1 MTFRIGVLISGRGSN
16 LQSLIDACIR
26 PEYPAEIGVVISN
39 EPEAMGL
46 LRAQGAGITNK
57 VIDHRSFDD
66 RPSFERALT
75 KSLKN
80 AGVDLVCHAGFM
92 RIVKEDYIDTWHDR
106 LINIHPSLLPAFQ
119 GLDAHERVIAAGV
132 RFSGCTVHFV
142 RPEVDAGPIIVQSV
156 VPVLSDDKP
165 EDLAARV
172 LASEHECLPMAVQWI
187 AEGRVRVVNEVV
199 EIRGASS
206 PNHPLFNPSSAR

>member
-16 LQSLIDACIR
+16 LQSLIDACAR

-75 KSLKN
+75 EALKN

-119 GLDAHERVIAAGV
+119 GLDVHERVIAAGV

-142 RPEVDAGPIIVQSV
+142 RPEVDTGPIIVQSV
-156 VPVLSDDKP
+156 VPVLPQDKP

-172 LASEHECLPMAVQWI
+172 LASEHQCLPMAVKWV
-187 AEGRVRVVNEVV
+187 AEGRVRVVNDVV
-199 EIRGASS
+199 EISGVVS
-206 PNHPLFNPSSAR
+206 PEGGLTNPSGAH